1 MSINLSGT
9 YCIFSAK
16 ENEYDCNIVIRS
28 NSFVVDVSY
37 VFTKSWIKEKEICY
51 SICYSLLPRNIKL
64 KCASKCKKK
73 KKNWIN
79 RSTVKEMWG
88 NVFKRLYLRE
98 SKHWKNYPRNWPCY
112 ELDSVNKL
120 WRFIP
125 KFFWFKN

>member
-16 ENEYDCNIVIRS
+16 ENEYDCNIIIRS

-73 KKNWIN
+73 KKKIE
-79 RSTVKEMWG
+79 STDQQLKKCGEM
-88 NVFKRLYLRE
+88 FL
-98 SKHWKNYPRNWPCY
+98 
-112 ELDSVNKL
+112 SVCTFANPNTEKIIL
-120 WRFIP
+120 EIDHVM
-125 KFFWFKN
+125 N